1 VGTVHL
7 TFLADTVT
15 LFVDVDRVTVRA
27 NDFQLVS
34 RLHPSL
40 VWVKIMFIIMQ
51 YLSQDDKM
59 VPGPQGKVFG
69 AQLARAD
76 LERFAKM
83 NVDKL
88 MPVETFIQDIFKTY
102 SSGNLPGVSAET
114 LARELPAFLVRTG
127 KQVLLWKETE
137 ESSSVDYGK
146 LEQKLRQLL
155 KTNTLPAPVRTEVSQ
170 CLNTP
175 SGKAVKKSKQIQPD
189 ETPALSFDNTGII
202 DNAVAQARARG
213 IVVGAA
219 VTCIADQRGIAKGT
233 PGVVLGIDREVAVRW
248 NVGIGP
254 DKKTLES
261 DVQVTLKAVALAVA
275 EAAVPGLPKQEK
287 SSSKVDL
294 PAGTAW
300 VPRTKEHGRLAIQ
313 ALVHA
318 HLYQLYITHTARCQA
333 AALSGDAPGSGCV

>member
-1 VGTVHL
+1 
-7 TFLADTVT
+7 
-15 LFVDVDRVTVRA
+15 
-27 NDFQLVS
+27 
-34 RLHPSL
+34 
-40 VWVKIMFIIMQ
+40 
-51 YLSQDDKM
+51 
-59 VPGPQGKVFG
+59 
-69 AQLARAD
+69 
-76 LERFAKM
+76 
-83 NVDKL
+83 
-88 MPVETFIQDIFKTY
+88 
-102 SSGNLPGVSAET
+102 

-155 KTNTLPAPVRTEVSQ
+155 KTNTLPALVRTEVSQ
-170 CLNTP
+170 CFNTP

-189 ETPALSFDNTGII
+189 ETPALSFDHTGTI
-202 DNAVAQARARG
+202 DNVVAQARARG

-248 NVGIGP
+248 NLGIGP

-261 DVQVTLKAVALAVA
+261 DVQVTLNVVALVVA
-275 EAAVPGLPKQEK
+275 EVAAPGPPKQEK
-287 SSSKVDL
+287 PSPKVDL

-318 HLYQLYITHTARCQA
+318 HLYQLYITHTHRPLPGCGSQRRC
-333 AALSGDAPGSGCV
+333 PGL